1 MFTNWNRKAKE
12 ETRLNPLSI
21 DEIDALTISTLRGMG
36 TTPEKF
42 REQVRQDMPEDAMEQ
57 GDAIMR
63 RNPKMQMP
71 DSHFKLQGAQEQQM
85 MDDIELEVPEFYFDE
100 GAENARLGVQQL
112 ARDES
117 TQRALNA
124 YKDTYKDHV
133 MQAFDKHKAFMQSL
147 GNQPMT
153 VQEFMQ
159 HPKVPSFA
167 DYYKHK
173 NAQYPYDTS
182 EDHPFALT
190 HPDDFAQH
198 QQEML
203 EQYEIQGY
211 PVNEPFIPVITGEP
225 MDLALDV
232 LLKQLELTPPMTQGV
247 EEQIPMQEDIPTVNV
262 TQDYETDCECAD
274 RIRNDFIQKIIDSG
288 DLEAINGPYG
298 IEWLKSLSCEE
309 IKVELSPRYNAI
321 CSNKGGFSEADQMKY
336 AGKPMDLAM
345 DTLLKFQSAA
355 QRRIYSEIPTPQD
368 YGLEIKDVP
377 FIRNIGVHR
386 IESAGMPAYNI
397 PVPLRGNRP
406 GDPLEF
412 ERQIAREGGA
422 TIPGFTLDYEIPDD
436 PRKEI
441 QGHFGYPNDLQSI
454 TPELR
459 MGYPDFNWG
468 IGDTVTL
475 GILDKPEWMAGM
487 AQGRT
492 QPEGYQPFG
501 FDKDAFVRLD
511 GGLGTAA
518 IAPRRELVSS
528 ARRLLTGNP
537 LTGDEYKY
545 YDYKP
550 VYDMLSQLPATTIE
564 SQRDPVTG
572 YLPKTSDFLLDRMG
586 GARIVASEPMDLAI
600 DALLKNDSEQ
610 EEETDVH
617 PGDKTIEMT
626 RNGRRY
632 FPTTLVHDDATEG
645 IQRRVNPFDE
655 EEGTFEGLPFKDD
668 FKRSKPMDLAM
679 DALLKNQPYHEMSK
693 DQLDEILYG
702 LGGYDAGTREYSR
715 DETSSTQEE
724 KDAAYRELL
733 ARQREADANPV
744 NVFGLDQED
753 KSRLVDFYEP
763 QFTGQNISPD
773 IFIPQTEEEGQMAF
787 DEGDMEHDIDE
798 RLLDIDEFMPGKS
811 FLTEEDPAAKYHHLK
826 ATAGDD
832 VAQNYLNRYR
842 DFAMRNSEN
851 PEYVHQRLMQMF
863 DENQEVTAPQ
873 YTQEF
878 PTDESIFNV
887 KPPHVM
893 MNEPDATGF
902 AHNWQAKNASE
913 PMDLAIDTLLKDL
926 SPEAK
931 RHKLEYDKK
940 YESSPERVKYREEL
954 NRERRRRGIYG
965 SGDHMDVSHTEGGKL
980 TLESEHDNRARHF
993 KEKGT
998 LRPSE

>member
-1 MFTNWNRKAKE
+1 MFTNWNRKSDRE
-12 ETRLNPLSI
+12 SRLNPLSI
-21 DEIDALTISTLRGMG
+21 DDIDALTIASLRSLG
-36 TTPEKF
+36 TTPDRFGKVVGD
-42 REQVRQDMPEDAMEQ
+42 RRMLPEDAMQQ
-57 GDAIMR
+57 GEAIMR
-63 RNPKMQMP
+63 RNPKIQMP
-71 DSHFKLQGAQEQQM
+71 ESHFKLQGAQEEQM
-85 MDDIELEVPEFYFDE
+85 MDDEQLQIPEFNFDE
-100 GAENARLGVQQL
+100 GVEESRLGVQEM
-112 ARDES
+112 ARREA
-117 TQRALNA
+117 TQRALRS
-124 YKDTYKDHV
+124 YKITYKDHV

-153 VQEFMQ
+153 AQEFMQ
-159 HPKVPSFA
+159 HPKVPSFT
-167 DYYKHK
+167 DYYNQAKEGTIPGGD
-173 NAQYPYDTS
+173 NA
-182 EDHPFALT
+182 EDHPFAMT
-190 HPDDFAQH
+190 HPKEYIDHRDSLNLYGGLVQ
-198 QQEML
+198 
-203 EQYEIQGY
+203 
-211 PVNEPFIPVITGEP
+211 NTDPFIPVITGE
-225 MDLALDV
+225 
-232 LLKQLELTPPMTQGV
+232 
-247 EEQIPMQEDIPTVNV
+247 
-262 TQDYETDCECAD
+262 
-274 RIRNDFIQKIIDSG
+274 
-288 DLEAINGPYG
+288 
-298 IEWLKSLSCEE
+298 
-309 IKVELSPRYNAI
+309 
-321 CSNKGGFSEADQMKY
+321 
-336 AGKPMDLAM
+336 PMDLAM

-355 QRRIYSEIPTPQD
+355 QRRIYSEIPTLEEF
-368 YGLEIKDVP
+368 GLQAKDVP
-377 FIRNIGVHR
+377 FIRNIPVHR
-386 IESAGMPAYNI
+386 LESAGMPAYNI
-397 PVPLRGNRP
+397 PVPLRGERV
-406 GDPLEF
+406 GDNLRF
-412 ERQIAREGGA
+412 ERDVYASGGA
-422 TIPGFTLDYEIPDD
+422 TIPGFTPDYQIPDD
-436 PRKEI
+436 PRKEL
-441 QGHFGYPNDLQSI
+441 QGTFVWPNDLQS
-454 TPELR
+454 TSPELR

-475 GILDKPEWMAGM
+475 GILDKPEWTAGM

-537 LTGDEYKY
+537 LTGDKYKY

-550 VYDMLSQLPATTIE
+550 LYDMLSKLPATTLE

-572 YLPKTSDFLLDRMG
+572 YLPKTSDFLLDRTG
-586 GARIVASEPMDLAI
+586 GARIVASE
-600 DALLKNDSEQ
+600 
-610 EEETDVH
+610 
-617 PGDKTIEMT
+617 
-626 RNGRRY
+626 
-632 FPTTLVHDDATEG
+632 
-645 IQRRVNPFDE
+645 
-655 EEGTFEGLPFKDD
+655 
-668 FKRSKPMDLAM
+668 PMDLAM

-724 KDAAYRELL
+724 KDAAFNELL

-744 NVFGLDQED
+744 NVFNLDGEE

-787 DEGDMEHDIDE
+787 DEGDMEHDVDE

-811 FLTEEDPAAKYHHLK
+811 FLTEENPAAKYHHLK

-851 PEYVHQRLMQMF
+851 PEYIHQRLMQMF

-913 PMDLAIDTLLKDL
+913 PMDLAIDALLKRELHPGYPEDMSIEDIINAGHDYPFNKDKYPDEYLANYPEEHIEEYGKRPFNPTEPFLLEQGDQPLPVNLSQRDIDAYREKIYRDTLEMMNEKSGDTDNEAWAKWIANDAMPPIPQDSPLRMRRQVMVPFKNATREDVDAVLDMPDETGATMVQSFAGVPMNEKTGFTRSEPMALAIDALLKDL

-993 KEKGT
+993 KDKGT